1 MFGHK
6 WHAFK
11 HFAFELWFKA
21 CEHFRRPNPVEDPAN
36 KSSNSTRRDERRRAR
51 SPPTREAGMSQLQRG
66 MLEHISKE
74 AEHFQVQCTKFKHVD
89 VRDIETSS
97 ETINSATYLDLLH
110 DLQLGRQVDT
120 LPPLVVIKFVE
131 TAVHVAVFGN
141 TQLQAAKEHQQRSR
155 GRGDLQL
162 RCVVFEDVN
171 FLGEEKVLAPLAGKL
186 VLQSEDQ
193 MACLHRFLA
202 NKRHAA
208 NDPAETGSSV
218 LHKFKDN
225 VRVVDVKDI
234 RHSHDAVNMH
244 FAHGAHKGQ
253 SVQTLVEDLIS
264 GKLTPR
270 DITPLV
276 LLELKEGEYW
286 TIFGNRRLKALTLGE
301 NFLILA

>member
-1 MFGHK
+1 
-6 WHAFK
+6 
-11 HFAFELWFKA
+11 
-21 CEHFRRPNPVEDPAN
+21 
-36 KSSNSTRRDERRRAR
+36 
-51 SPPTREAGMSQLQRG
+51 MSQLQRD

-74 AEHFQVQCTKFKHVD
+74 AERFQVQRNKFNYVD
-89 VRDIETSS
+89 VRDIETNS
-97 ETINSATYLDLLH
+97 ETINSATYLDLVH
-110 DLQLGRQVDT
+110 ELQLGRQVDT

-141 TQLQAAKEHQQRSR
+141 NIQLQAAKEHQRSR

-162 RCVVFEDVN
+162 WCVVFEDVN
-171 FLGEEKVLAPLAGKL
+171 FLGEEKVPAPLACKL
-186 VLQSEDQ
+186 VLESEDQ

-208 NDPAETGSSV
+208 YDPAETGSSV

-225 VRVVDVKDI
+225 VRLVDVKDI
-234 RHSHDAVNMH
+234 RHSQDAVNMH

-276 LLELKEGEYW
+276 LLELQEGEYW

-301 NFLILA
+301 NFLILLA

>member
-1 MFGHK
+1 
-6 WHAFK
+6 
-11 HFAFELWFKA
+11 
-21 CEHFRRPNPVEDPAN
+21 
-36 KSSNSTRRDERRRAR
+36 
-51 SPPTREAGMSQLQRG
+51 MSQLRRN

-74 AEHFQVQCTKFKHVD
+74 AERFQVPRRNFKYEKLD
-89 VRDIETSS
+89 VRDIETSG
-97 ETINSATYLDLLH
+97 ETIDKETYDELVH

-120 LPPLVVIKFVE
+120 LPPLVVIKFVG
-131 TAVHVAVFGN
+131 TPPSRSVHVAVFGN
-141 TQLQAAKEHQQRSR
+141 AQLQAAKEHQQRSR

-162 RCVVFEDVN
+162 RCDVFEDVN
-171 FLGEEKVLAPLAGKL
+171 FLGEEKVPAPLACKL

-193 MACLHRFLA
+193 MACLRRFLA

-208 NDPAETGSSV
+208 YDPAETGSSV

-264 GKLTPR
+264 GKLAPR

-286 TIFGNRRLKALTLGE
+286 AIFGNRRLKALKEFRERKRRPGPVLMDCLVWDKASAPASLACK
-301 NFLILA
+301 LIASTTTKNSGDHATFVTKGKGKGKGKRRP